1 MVGRLLKSFFLIIFV
16 DFNDG
21 IPVSFLKKK
30 FKKRENSQNFSF
42 HHHQA
47 GVDRGR
53 NLERYTMFG
62 YPNYVKFKKIFFQ
75 YCYSFKTKRR
85 YGAQLILIY

>member
-30 FKKRENSQNFSF
+30 NKKKE
-42 HHHQA
+42 
-47 GVDRGR
+47 
-53 NLERYTMFG
+53 
-62 YPNYVKFKKIFFQ
+62 KILKISPSTITRQ
-75 YCYSFKTKRR
+75 
-85 YGAQLILIY
+85 GLIEAEI

>member
-30 FKKRENSQNFSF
+30 IKKKRKFSKF
-42 HHHQA
+42 LLPPSP
-47 GVDRGR
+47 GRG
-53 NLERYTMFG
+53 
-62 YPNYVKFKKIFFQ
+62 
-75 YCYSFKTKRR
+75 
-85 YGAQLILIY
+85 